1 MDLGEHS
8 ANNSVPVSSSCRKL
22 RKFFNAVLPIVRLRK
37 LMKRLCVNP
46 AAVEISTIPRKLQE
60 KLNPENLKLQFSNN
74 VCGPIYTGLPIG
86 DQEGNPLDLHLIDC
100 SNQNIMN
107 CGAEASAEVEI
118 LVLEKDFTRYIGG
131 EKSLIRGNPQVSLKN
146 GSVSVSHISFK
157 HTRNSLKKREL
168 RLCARVVYP
177 FNRIVDAVTKPFF
190 VKDRRSMGKSLKPL
204 ILDDQVWKLQT
215 IRKDGP
221 FHKRLMKENIE
232 TVQDFLTHYFL
243 NRENL
248 LSILGRHMNVKKLD
262 AAVNQAKSKLEL
274 KRYVYRQENLRV
286 VFTDV
291 GELIGVQF
299 CKEGHSFSFQQL
311 VQELKAF
318 ATQMVKNA
326 FQNGRQNFKVLLDD
340 DSFYNGFTS
349 EEAYNYVIDTQQRQ
363 PVPNNNNVANYMP
376 NTSLKVN
383 NYDNI
388 SQLNGALP
396 HQFHPDDNDIID
408 QYLPSIIWD

>member
-22 RKFFNAVLPIVRLRK
+22 RKFFNAVLPIVRLQK
-37 LMKRLCVNP
+37 LMKRLCVDP

-74 VCGPIYTGLPIG
+74 VRGPIYTGLPIG

-100 SNQNIMN
+100 SSQNIMN
-107 CGAEASAEVEI
+107 CGAEASAKVEI

-131 EKSLIRGNPQVSLKN
+131 EKSSLIRGNPQVSLKN

-177 FNRIVDAVTKPFF
+177 INGIVEAVTKPFF

-221 FHKRLMKENIE
+221 FHNRLMNENIE

-248 LSILGRHMNVKKLD
+248 LRILGRHMNVKKLD

-318 ATQMVKNA
+318 AMEMVKIA
-326 FQNGRQNFKVLLDD
+326 FQNGSQNFKVLLDD

-363 PVPNNNNVANYMP
+363 PVPNNNVANYMP
-376 NTSLKVN
+376 NTSLTVN

-388 SQLNGALP
+388 SQINGALP
-396 HQFHPDDNDIID
+396 HQFHPDDNDIV
-408 QYLPSIIWD
+408 SIG